1 MRPVHRRAGLVVNA
15 ASVVASAMTSPA
27 LPPTLS
33 AALYRG
39 RFDPPGLHHVET
51 LKALLTRFD
60 RVVVMPWGPMP
71 DRPIDENVSPPFR
84 ARLIDIAFQRLDPRI
99 VVDLTDI
106 ENATISNSAEIERA
120 SSWLQDHQVF
130 HVVEAVSFAEDVA
143 RLHAGARAVI
153 VAATGAEIP
162 AAAQTSNW
170 PVVLVNSDVAG
181 AVMRKRLYESLPVDD
196 LVPAG
201 VAAAIARHGL
211 YRGVPRLQTRFR
223 VREPRL
229 LLVADERND
238 RAVAWAK
245 RFAPYTV
252 AEDPN
257 LIVVFGGDGS
267 MLHAIQQHWR
277 KRVPFLGVN
286 AGHLGFLLNDPKGM
300 VESDDAVA
308 ALWEKQLLLHH
319 MPMLHVELIDKHGAC
334 RSGLTFNDA
343 WIERSTGQS
352 AWIEVTIDGRVR
364 LPKLVCD
371 GVLVSTAAGSTAYAR
386 SMGATPLLADTSA
399 WLLVG
404 SNVMDPILWKS
415 ALLSMSSTVDFRSL
429 ATEKRPL
436 TGFLHGVSMG
446 EVTQMT
452 ARISRAASVELAFL
466 GAHDMAEKIAR
477 IQFPV

>member
-1 MRPVHRRAGLVVNA
+1 
-15 ASVVASAMTSPA
+15 MTSS
-27 LPPTLS
+27 LPS
-33 AALYRG
+33 VALYRG
-39 RFDPPGLHHVET
+39 RFDPPGLHHVEI
-51 LKALLTRFD
+51 LRALIARFD

-71 DRPIDENVSPPFR
+71 DRPIDENVAPSFR

-106 ENATISNSAEIERA
+106 EQATISGSDDVERC
-120 SSWLQDHQVF
+120 SSWLQDREVF
-130 HVVEAVSFAEDVA
+130 HVVEAVSLSEDMA
-143 RLHAGARAVI
+143 RLHPGARVVV
-153 VAATGAEIP
+153 VAATGAAVP
-162 AAAQTSNW
+162 PGDA
-170 PVVLVNSDVAG
+170 PVVRVDSDVAG
-181 AVMRKRLYESLPVDD
+181 AVMRKRLYESLAVDD
-196 LVPAG
+196 LVPPG

-211 YRGVPRLQTRFR
+211 YRGIPRLVTRMK
-223 VREPRL
+223 VPSPRL

-238 RAVAWAK
+238 KAVRWAQ
-245 RFAPYTV
+245 RFAPYAV
-252 AEDPN
+252 VDDPN

-277 KRVPFLGVN
+277 RRVPFLGVN
-286 AGHLGFLLNDPKGM
+286 AGHLGFLLNDPNGI
-300 VESDDAVA
+300 VDDDDAVA
-308 ALWEKQLLLHH
+308 ALWDKELLLHH
-319 MPMLHVELIDKHGAC
+319 MPMLHVELLSRAGAW

-352 AWIEVTIDGRVR
+352 AWIEVKVDGRVR

-386 SMGATPLLADTSA
+386 SMGATPLLADTAA

-415 ALLSMSSTVDFRSL
+415 ALLSTSSTVEVRSL
-429 ATEKRPL
+429 HVEKRPL

-446 EVTQMT
+446 EVTEMR
-452 ARISRAASVELAFL
+452 ARLSRAASVELAFL

-477 IQFPV
+477 IQFPI